1 MKKEKQAAE
10 SFFELMNFGTFFYK
24 TYLNP
29 DKSDV
34 SLQRMGVL
42 FILFYKKDQ
51 SLKDLAH
58 LLAVS
63 TSNLSIMIESM
74 VKEGLVN
81 REQDK
86 QDRRKIVLNLSE
98 KGKDKF
104 KKEKGR
110 LVKKISKWISELSE
124 EEKDKFLNSC
134 DILVEQLSKV

>member
-1 MKKEKQAAE
+1 MEKDRKAAN

-29 DKSDV
+29 EKSDV

-58 LLAVS
+58 LLGVS

-74 VKEGLVN
+74 VKDNLVN

-86 QDRRKIVLNLSE
+86 KDRRKIVLNLSE
-98 KGKDKF
+98 KGIDKF
-104 KKEKGR
+104 KNEKEN
-110 LVKKISKWISELSE
+110 LVKKISEWISNLSD
-124 EEKDKFLNSC
+124 EEKDKFQTSC
-134 DILVEQLSKV
+134 DFLVNQLSKV